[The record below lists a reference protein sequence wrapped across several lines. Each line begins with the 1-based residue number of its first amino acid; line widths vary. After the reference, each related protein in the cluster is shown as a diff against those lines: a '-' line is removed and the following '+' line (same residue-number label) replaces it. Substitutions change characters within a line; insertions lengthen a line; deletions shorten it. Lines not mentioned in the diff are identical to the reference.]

1 MNLPLQIVRNDIT
14 KTKDDAIVNAANESL
29 LGGGGVDGCI
39 HRAAGPELLTE
50 CETLHGCETGSAK
63 ITKGYKLPCKYVIP
77 YYSEKNDGDY
87 FYMRDKTPDDRYF
100 ILMLLAIAKELGD
113 TGLYSPME
121 WEGRTASAV
130 RPFRIGYQWQKI
142 SFLF

>member
-1 MNLPLQIVRNDIT
+1 MKV
-14 KTKDDAIVNAANESL
+14 DAIVNAANESL

-39 HRAAGPELLTE
+39 HRAAGPELLAE

-63 ITKGYKLPCKYVIP
+63 IAKGYKLPCKYVIP

-87 FYMRDKTPDDRYF
+87 FYMRDKMQDDRYF
-100 ILMLLAIAKELGD
+100 ILMLLAIAKELGNI
-113 TGLYSPME
+113 GRYSSME